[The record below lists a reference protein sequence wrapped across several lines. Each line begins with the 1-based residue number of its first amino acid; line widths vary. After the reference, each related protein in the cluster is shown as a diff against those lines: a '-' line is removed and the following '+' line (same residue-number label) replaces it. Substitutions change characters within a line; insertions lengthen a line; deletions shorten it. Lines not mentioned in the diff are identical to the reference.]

1 MSVVQRALKRSR
13 ALLTPSQQHSHPLLS
28 VCSYAAF
35 AQHHLPRTSPPVRR
49 SLPPPCPSHPV
60 RCLSTSRAE
69 KSAAYQRRSYQD
81 RVRVQVTGG
90 VGGNGC
96 SSFARTM
103 KGIGAPNGGSGG
115 PGGDVLI
122 QCADDSS
129 ARGLSLS
136 SYHIKAG
143 NGGNGTSDSRTGRRG
158 DDTILAVPAGTIVS
172 RITHRDPTTL
182 ELHTQHLVDL
192 HTAGQR
198 IKVAAGGEGGYGN
211 RALVT
216 GYRTNN
222 RFSSAGQV
230 GDSNWLLL
238 QLRTI
243 ADVGLVG
250 MPNAGKSSLLAALT
264 NAEPKIAAYPFTTLH
279 PQVGVV
285 NLPSPTATP
294 DAAAP
299 PTDSFTMAD
308 LPGLIEDAHLDVG
321 LGHAFLQHLH
331 RCSVL
336 LYVLDCSP
344 LPAAQSQRD
353 PSTDFLALR
362 RELRMYDER
371 LCSKPWLVFA
381 NQMDR
386 RPATAR
392 KQFNRLQQVVA
403 SELSLSHAQQ
413 AVEDVLVG
421 GSCLKRQGLDELVQR
436 VWQLKARQAL
446 EDERERVEMEERMR
460 VQRQVEARAASVRQ
474 QESNERQR
482 KYDGLMA
489 KRRKGKRMT
498 AIPNNDE
505 QAV

>member
-1 MSVVQRALKRSR
+1 MQIS
-13 ALLTPSQQHSHPLLS
+13 
-28 VCSYAAF
+28 
-35 AQHHLPRTSPPVRR
+35 
-49 SLPPPCPSHPV
+49 
-60 RCLSTSRAE
+60 
-69 KSAAYQRRSYQD
+69 
-81 RVRVQVTGG
+81 GG
-90 VGGNGC
+90 HGGNGC
-96 SSFARTM
+96 SSFARTW

-115 PGGDVLI
+115 RGGDVI
-122 QCADDSS
+122 VQCADDSS

-136 SYHIKAG
+136 TYHIKAG
-143 NGGNGTSDSRTGRRG
+143 NGSNGTSDSRTGRKG
-158 DDTILAVPAGTIVS
+158 EDAVLTVPAGTIVS

-182 ELHTQHLVDL
+182 TLHTQHIVDL

-198 IKVAAGGEGGYGN
+198 ITLAEGGEGGYGN

-222 RFSSAGQV
+222 RFSSLGQP
-230 GDSNWLLL
+230 GSSSWLML

-264 NAEPKIAAYPFTTLH
+264 NAEPKIAAYPFTTLR

-285 NLPSPTATP
+285 ELGSADVSMVGGASMDT
-294 DAAAP
+294 
-299 PTDSFTMAD
+299 FTMAD

-344 LPAAQSQRD
+344 LPATARD
-353 PSTDFLALR
+353 PSSDFLSLR

-371 LCSKPWLVFA
+371 LLGKPWLVFA

-386 RPATAR
+386 RPASAR
-392 KQFNRLQQVVA
+392 KQYQRLREVVE
-403 SELSLSHAQQ
+403 SELQLEGQHTL
-413 AVEDVLVG
+413 AVDDVMVG
-421 GSCLKRQGLDELVQR
+421 GSCLKRDGLDELVQKVWRAR
-436 VWQLKARQAL
+436 VRKG
-446 EDERERVEMEERMR
+446 EEEERERAEAEEKIAAQRAVEEQRGQARREE
-460 VQRQVEARAASVRQ
+460 VA
-474 QESNERQR
+474 ERQR

-489 KRRKGKRMT
+489 GRRRGKRMT
-498 AIPNNDE
+498 AMPSSNE
-505 QAV
+505 QG